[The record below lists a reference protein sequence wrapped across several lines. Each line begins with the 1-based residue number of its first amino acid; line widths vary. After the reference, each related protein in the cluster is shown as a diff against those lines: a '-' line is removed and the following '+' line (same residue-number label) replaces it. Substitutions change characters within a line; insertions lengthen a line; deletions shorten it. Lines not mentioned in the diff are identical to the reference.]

1 MNRLKPVLFNI
12 CLTFSLLKEQFA
24 YSSLQSHYIL
34 VQSSTSK
41 FIMKKIT
48 LFASV
53 LMTALGVKA
62 QITLQQ
68 IGTYK
73 TGAYNLGAAEITA
86 YDHTTK
92 KLFVVNGAAAQI
104 DVLDL
109 TNPANPVAIDTFN
122 ITSFGAGVNSVAF
135 KKGILA
141 AAVEANP
148 KQNPGKVVLFNANGD
163 TLRTFTVGA
172 LPDMVTFTPDGNKIL
187 VANEGEPSDDFS
199 NDPEGSV
206 SVIDITNGLSS
217 ATVTTIGFTDF
228 NVGGS
233 RHNEI
238 ANAIGRT
245 MKIAGIPGTTVA
257 QSLEPEYITVS
268 ENNQTA
274 YVVCQEANAMAVIN
288 LTDNTITALL
298 PLGYKDHS
306 LPQNALD
313 ASNQNNG
320 NINITTFPVR
330 GLYQPDAI
338 ASYTVNGQTYI
349 VSANEGDDMDYAAF
363 SEKARIG
370 NNDVV
375 LDTVAFPNAATL
387 KNNNNLG
394 RLNITTA
401 MGDKD
406 GDGDFDTLYC
416 YGARSFSIWNG
427 TTGALV
433 WDSGKDFEE
442 ITAALYPDNF
452 NANNTNNNKKDRSD
466 DRGPEPETVV
476 VHQIDGKWYAF
487 VGLERIGGIMVY
499 DVTNPNAP
507 TYVTYINNRNFSV
520 TPNAANVNTVG
531 DLGPEGITMID
542 AAVSP
547 NGKNLLV
554 VSNEVSGTVTLFEV
568 KQTIPTYSIAQVR
581 GNNTD
586 GKPDSVG
593 VKCRLRG
600 TVYGINLRSTTQ
612 GGLEFFINDGT
623 AGIGVFQANKN
634 FGYTVTEG
642 DSIEVVGTIGHFRG
656 RGQISTLDTIIKL
669 ASNRPLKTPTN
680 VTISQ
685 LGENTEADLIII
697 NNVTLVAGTWP
708 ATPTGSGFTARFANG
723 TDTVSVRIDNQSDL
737 FAPNTA
743 PSGAVNIV
751 GIGDQFSGSNCT
763 TCTTGYQILPRRIT
777 DIMPVTSIAAAQY
790 FMQNVTVYPNPVQD
804 KLFVNAQWKNEQFIR
819 LQVIDMQ
826 GRVVF
831 QQKKF
836 TQQLEENI
844 ATKQWAKGMYLLQI
858 SNGTQRFTRK
868 VVVE

>member
-1 MNRLKPVLFNI
+1 
-12 CLTFSLLKEQFA
+12 
-24 YSSLQSHYIL
+24 
-34 VQSSTSK
+34 
-41 FIMKKIT
+41 MKKIT
-48 LFASV
+48 LVAAACLFVAIG
-53 LMTALGVKA
+53 ANA

-68 IGTYK
+68 VGTYK
-73 TGAYNLGAAEITA
+73 TGAYNLGAAEITT
-86 YDHTTK
+86 YDPTTK

-109 TNPANPVAIDTFN
+109 TNPANPVAVDTFS
-122 ITSFGAGVNSVAF
+122 IAAFGAGVNSVYF
-135 KKGILA
+135 KNGILA

-172 LPDMVTFTPDGNKIL
+172 LPDMLTFTPDGNKIL
-187 VANEGEPSDDFS
+187 VANEGEPNDDFT

-206 SVIDITNGLSS
+206 SIIDITNGLNS
-217 ATVTTIGFTDF
+217 ATVTNVGFTDF

-233 RHNEI
+233 RHSEI

-245 MKIAGIPGTTVA
+245 MKIAGVTGTTVA

-288 LTDNTITALL
+288 LTNNTITALL
-298 PLGYKDHS
+298 PLGYKNHN
-306 LPQNALD
+306 LPQNAID

-320 NINITTFPVR
+320 NINITTWPVR

-338 ASYTVNGQTYI
+338 ASYNVNGQTYI
-349 VSANEGDDMDYAAF
+349 ISANEGDAMAYAAF
-363 SEKARIG
+363 SEEARLG
-370 NNDVV
+370 SSSVV
-375 LDTVAFPNAATL
+375 LDTTAFPNAATL

-406 GDGDFDTLYC
+406 GDGDIDTIYC

-442 ITAALYPDNF
+442 ITANLYPNNF
-452 NANNTNNNKKDRSD
+452 NANSTNNTKKDRSD
-466 DRGPEPETVV
+466 DKGPEPEAVV

-507 TYVTYINNRNFSV
+507 SYVTYVNNRDFSV

-531 DLGPEGITMID
+531 DLGPEGVIMID
-542 AAVSP
+542 AASSP

-554 VSNEVSGTVTLFEV
+554 VSNETSGTVTLFEV
-568 KQTIPTYSIAQVR
+568 KQTIPTYTIAQVR
-581 GNNTD
+581 GNNTT
-586 GKPDSVG
+586 GRPDSLN

-600 TVYGINLRSTTQ
+600 TVYGFNLRSATQ
-612 GGLEFFINDGT
+612 GGLEFFIHDQT
-623 AGIGVFQANKN
+623 AGIGVFQSNKN

-642 DSIEVVGTIGHFRG
+642 DSIEVIGTISHFRG
-656 RGQISTLDTIIKL
+656 RGQITTLDTIIVL
-669 ASNRPLKTPTN
+669 ATNRPLKTPTTI
-680 VTISQ
+680 TISQ
-685 LGENTEADLIII
+685 LGENTESDLIRI
-697 NNVTLVAGTWP
+697 NNLTLIPSTWP
-708 ATPTGSGFTARFANG
+708 ATPTGAGFTARFTNG
-723 TDTVSVRIDNQSDL
+723 TDTVAVRIDDQSNL

-743 PSGAVNIV
+743 PTSAVNIV
-751 GIGDQFSGSNCT
+751 GMGDQFSGNNCT
-763 TCTTGYQILPRRIT
+763 VCSTGYQILPRRIT
-777 DIMPVTSIAAAQY
+777 DITPATSLNYSSFAQK
-790 FMQNVTVYPNPVQD
+790 MAVYPNPTQD
-804 KLFVNAQWKNEQFIR
+804 RLFVNAQWKNEQFIR

-831 QQKKF
+831 QQEKF

-858 SNGTQRFTRK
+858 SNGTQRFTQK
-868 VVVE
+868 IVVE